1 MQIEKWGCSVGLGSA
16 RVACHRCR
24 DASAKVPLCLRLRW
38 RQSKR
43 RESSRQT
50 ASSFML
56 VTESMAT
63 LTKTAADAVR
73 DLSSASNP
81 ERERVFDAF
90 RRWGR
95 SEEHTSELQSPCNLV
110 CRLLLETKKTD

>member
-1 MQIEKWGCSVGLGSA
+1 MQIGKRGCSVGLGSA

-63 LTKTAADAVR
+63 LTKTAADSVR

-81 ERERVFDAF
+81 ERERVFHAV
-90 RRWGR
+90 RRRGYLKNDLDP
-95 SEEHTSELQSPCNLV
+95 HV
-110 CRLLLETKKTD
+110 LLHPLLYP